1 MVEGAASREEKVAGW
16 EVPAAVWNLPTAS
29 REEKTAW
36 DLATAS
42 REEAAAMGKGNV
54 GGLEPGGVTASFF
67 RGAPPEAF
75 E

>member
-1 MVEGAASREEKVAGW
+1 MMSSMLERPARRWLWPAWMEGAASREEKVAGW

-42 REEAAAMGKGNV
+42 REEAAAMG
-54 GGLEPGGVTASFF
+54 
-67 RGAPPEAF
+67 
-75 E
+75 